1 MMNKE
6 LLVGR
11 LAPHITRHMF
21 SNILGRHGRIALA
34 SRHGRVTVERHAF
47 EAVVLPSLFRN
58 IDVMSAELIL
68 ER

>member
-11 LAPHITRHMF
+11 LAPHITRHVF

-34 SRHGRVTVERHAF
+34 VSRSYNVRREQHAF
-47 EAVVLPSLFRN
+47 EAVVLPSLLRN

-68 ER
+68 